1 MSCGQLEET
10 ELPVKVQLRF
20 VYLLSNSCI
29 VLPLSSSLYERKTEL
44 KN

>member
-1 MSCGQLEET
+1 MSCGLLEDT

-20 VYLLSNSCI
+20 VYPLSNSCI
-29 VLPLSSSLYERKTEL
+29 VLPLSSSLCERKTEL